1 LTGEQSPDSG
11 IVEAG
16 DTIKLGVYDQ
26 LGIKIENPDQS
37 VLDFVLEQVQAND
50 QFAATDASVDARR
63 LLNRFEFPR
72 QRWNQRISV
81 LSGGERRRLQLLSV
95 ITKNPNF
102 LILDECTSDL
112 DHQTVMAVESYLQE
126 FNGVLLIISHDRF
139 FADKVSDHLFIFE
152 GGGSVL
158 DYPGTLSEYAST
170 LIEQE
175 NESIMSQSPRE
186 SVVTVDGNIKKDV
199 YKDDKAKRNEQR
211 NNAKQL
217 KRDMES
223 LEKSIDKL
231 KIKATSKQKEI
242 DESSA
247 AGWSVLAALTDEL
260 NTMNETIDE
269 QEVQWMELAEQLE
282 VTEVEV

>member
-1 LTGEQSPDSG
+1 MPDSG

-16 DTIKLGVYDQ
+16 ETIKLGVYDQ
-26 LGIKIENPDQS
+26 MGIIIEKPDQT
-37 VLDFVLEQVQAND
+37 VLEFVLEQVQTND
-50 QFAATDASVDARR
+50 QFSATDASVDTRR

-81 LSGGERRRLQLLSV
+81 LSGGERRRLQLLTV

-102 LILDECTSDL
+102 LVLDECTSDL

-126 FNGVLLIISHDRF
+126 FKGVLLIISHDRF
-139 FADKVSDHLFIFE
+139 FADKVSDHLFIFG

-175 NESIMSQSPRE
+175 NDKIMGQSTSQ
-186 SVVTVDGNIKKDV
+186 VVVIEEGKKEA

-211 NNAKQL
+211 NNIKQL
-217 KRDMES
+217 KREIES
-223 LEKSIDKL
+223 LEKSMEKL
-231 KIKATSKQKEI
+231 KHAASLKQKEI
-242 DESSA
+242 DDSST
-247 AGWSVLAALTDEL
+247 AGWSVLAALTDEW
-260 NTMNETIDE
+260 NTINDRIDE
-269 QEVQWMELAEQLE
+269 QEMKWMEFAEQLE
-282 VTEVEV
+282 ETDVMV